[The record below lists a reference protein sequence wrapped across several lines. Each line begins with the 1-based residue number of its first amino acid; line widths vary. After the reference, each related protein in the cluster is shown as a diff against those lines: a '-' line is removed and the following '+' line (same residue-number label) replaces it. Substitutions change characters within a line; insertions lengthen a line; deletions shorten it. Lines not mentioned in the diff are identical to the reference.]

1 MATATPAVS
10 ATAQRAVRR
19 SWIIAALPFLA
30 LALAPLYLGPYH
42 LTLAGRFLSLGILA
56 MGIVLVWGQGG
67 VLPLGQG
74 VFFGLGGYA
83 LAMHLK
89 LVALPAGEIPDFMQW
104 NGLDQ
109 LPRWWQP
116 FTSPVVALVTV
127 VAVPAVASLVLA
139 WLVFRR
145 RMTSVYIALITQALA
160 LAFATLL
167 ISQQGTTGGF
177 NGLTNFDTLF
187 GVPLGDDQTRVWL
200 HLITVAVAALAYLFA
215 RVLGATQA
223 GRLVTAVRDGE
234 NRVRFLGYSPAP
246 YKILVF
252 ALAGMFAGV
261 AGALHTLHLGLISPA
276 MVGVVPSIEMVIWV
290 AVGGR
295 TSLYGAL
302 IGTAVVNVAKDS
314 ISSEWP
320 SAWLYL
326 MGLVF
331 ILIVVAT
338 PRGLAGI
345 AGSFAATLRQRRQ
358 HREPGSVALPTAT
371 ARPAPLASDAK
382 PAEPLGDPEVAHHG

>member
-1 MATATPAVS
+1 MI
-10 ATAQRAVRR
+10 RR
-19 SWIIAALPFLA
+19 WVVPALPFVA
-30 LALAPLYLGPYH
+30 LALAPLYLGSYH
-42 LTLAGRFLSLGILA
+42 LTLAGRFLSLGVLA
-56 MGIVLVWGQGG
+56 MGIVLVWGHGG

-89 LVALPAGEIPDFMQW
+89 LVSLPAGELPDFMQW
-104 NGLDQ
+104 NGVDA
-109 LPRWWQP
+109 LPLWWKP
-116 FTSPVVALVTV
+116 FTSAGLSLAAVIV
-127 VAVPAVASLVLA
+127 VPAAGALVLA

-187 GVPLGDDQTRVWL
+187 GAPLGDDRTRVWL
-200 HLITVAVAALAYLFA
+200 HLATVALAALAYAGA

-252 ALAGMFAGV
+252 VVAGVFAGI

-276 MVGVVPSIEMVIWV
+276 MVGVVPSIEMVVWV

-295 TSLYGAL
+295 ASLSGAL
-302 IGTAVVNVAKDS
+302 IGALLVNLGKDS
-314 ISSEWP
+314 ISSAWP
-320 SAWLYL
+320 DAWLYI

-331 ILIVVAT
+331 ILVVVAA
-338 PRGLAGI
+338 PRGLAGV
-345 AGSFAATLRQRRQ
+345 AEALGARLGGARASGRGAAPVTSEGTR
-358 HREPGSVALPTAT
+358 
-371 ARPAPLASDAK
+371 
-382 PAEPLGDPEVAHHG
+382 HG

>member
-1 MATATPAVS
+1 MI
-10 ATAQRAVRR
+10 RR
-19 SWIIAALPFLA
+19 SWIAAALPFVVLA
-30 LALAPLYLGPYH
+30 FAPLYLGPYY
-42 LTLAGRFLSLGILA
+42 LGLIGRFTSLGILA

-83 LAMHLK
+83 MAMHLK
-89 LVALPAGEIPDFMQW
+89 LVALPAGELPDFMQW
-104 NGLDQ
+104 NGLEQ
-109 LPRWWQP
+109 LPLWWKP
-116 FTSPVVALVTV
+116 FESPVLALA
-127 VAVPAVASLVLA
+127 AVIIVPGLAAGVLA

-177 NGLTNFDTLF
+177 NGLTDYTTLS
-187 GVPLGDDQTRVWL
+187 GVPLGDEHTRIWL
-200 HLITVAVAALAYLFA
+200 HVATIVLAAGAYFFA
-215 RVLGATQA
+215 RALGATQA

-252 ALAGMFAGV
+252 VIAGVFAGI

-276 MVGVVPSIEMVIWV
+276 MVGVVPSIEMVVWV

-295 TSLYGAL
+295 ASLPGAL
-302 IGTAVVNVAKDS
+302 LGTLLVNVAKDS
-314 ISSEWP
+314 ISSAWP
-320 SAWLYL
+320 DAWLYV

-331 ILIVVAT
+331 IGVVIGT
-338 PRGLAGI
+338 PRGLAGVVETV
-345 AGSFAATLRQRRQ
+345 AARLGRSRV
-358 HREPGSVALPTAT
+358 VAA
-371 ARPAPLASDAK
+371 AAAAPS
-382 PAEPLGDPEVAHHG
+382 AEPIGEEVTTHG

>member
-1 MATATPAVS
+1 MI
-10 ATAQRAVRR
+10 RR
-19 SWIIAALPFLA
+19 SWIAAALPFVV
-30 LALAPLYLGPYH
+30 LALAPLYLGPYY
-42 LTLAGRFLSLGILA
+42 LGLIGRFTSLGILA

-83 LAMHLK
+83 MAMHLK
-89 LVALPAGEIPDFMQW
+89 LVALPAGELPDFMQW
-104 NGLDQ
+104 NGLEQ
-109 LPRWWQP
+109 LPLWWKP
-116 FTSPVVALVTV
+116 FTSAGVSLAAVIVVPGVVAG
-127 VAVPAVASLVLA
+127 VLA

-177 NGLTNFDTLF
+177 NGLTDFTTLF
-187 GVPLGDDQTRVWL
+187 GVPLGDDRTRVWL
-200 HLITVAVAALAYLFA
+200 HVATIAAAALAYFFA
-215 RVLGATQA
+215 RALGATQA

-252 ALAGMFAGV
+252 VIAGVFAGI

-276 MVGVVPSIEMVIWV
+276 MVGVVPSIEMVVWV

-295 TSLYGAL
+295 ASLPGAL
-302 IGTAVVNVAKDS
+302 VGTLLVNVAKDS

-320 SAWLYL
+320 DAWLYV

-331 ILIVVAT
+331 ILVVIAT
-338 PRGLAGI
+338 PRGLAGVVDTVR
-345 AGSFAATLRQRRQ
+345 ARLGKPKVAAAV
-358 HREPGSVALPTAT
+358 P
-371 ARPAPLASDAK
+371 D
-382 PAEPLGDPEVAHHG
+382 AEPIGEEIATHG

>member
-1 MATATPAVS
+1 MKRWLVPG
-10 ATAQRAVRR
+10 
-19 SWIIAALPFLA
+19 LPFVA
-30 LALAPLYLGPYH
+30 LALAPLYLGSYH

-56 MGIVLVWGQGG
+56 MGIVMVWGQGG

-83 LAMHLK
+83 LAMHMK
-89 LVALPAGEIPDFMQW
+89 LVSLPAGELPDFMQW
-104 NGLDQ
+104 NGVEA
-109 LPRWWQP
+109 LPLWWKP
-116 FTSPVVALVTV
+116 FTSAGLALAAVIL
-127 VAVPAVASLVLA
+127 VPAVAALVLA

-160 LAFATLL
+160 LAFSTLL

-187 GVPLGDDQTRVWL
+187 GASLGDDRTRVWL
-200 HLITVAVAALAYLFA
+200 HLATVALAALAYGFA
-215 RVLGATQA
+215 RLLGATQA

-252 ALAGMFAGV
+252 VVAGVFAGL

-276 MVGVVPSIEMVIWV
+276 MVGVVPSIEMVVWV

-295 TSLYGAL
+295 ASLYGAL
-302 IGTAVVNVAKDS
+302 VGALLVNLAKDS
-314 ISSEWP
+314 ISSAWP
-320 SAWLYL
+320 DAWLYI

-331 ILIVVAT
+331 ILVVVAT
-338 PRGLAGI
+338 PRGLAGVVETV
-345 AGSFAATLRQRRQ
+345 AARLGR
-358 HREPGSVALPTAT
+358 
-371 ARPAPLASDAK
+371 ARK
-382 PAEPLGDPEVAHHG
+382 PASGAEPVAAEVTSHG

>member
-1 MATATPAVS
+1 MTPAAGTS
-10 ATAQRAVRR
+10 RMRR
-19 SWIIAALPFLA
+19 SWIVAALPFVA

-42 LTLAGRFLSLGILA
+42 LLLAGRFLSLGVLA
-56 MGIVLVWGQGG
+56 MGIVLIWGHGG

-83 LAMHLK
+83 MAMHLK
-89 LVALPAGEIPDFMQW
+89 LVALAPDELPDFMQW
-104 NGLDQ
+104 NGVEA
-109 LPRWWQP
+109 LPWWWKP
-116 FTSPVVALVTV
+116 FHSPGFALAAVVV
-127 VAVPAVASLVLA
+127 VPALAAGVLA

-187 GVPLGDDQTRVWL
+187 GVSLGDDRARLWL
-200 HLITVAVAALAYLFA
+200 HLATVGVAALAYGFA
-215 RVLGATQA
+215 RALGATQA
-223 GRLVTAVRDGE
+223 GRLVAAVRDGE

-252 ALAGMFAGV
+252 VIGGVFAGL

-295 TSLYGAL
+295 ASLYGAL
-302 IGTAVVNVAKDS
+302 IGAVLVNVAKDS
-314 ISSEWP
+314 ISSAWP
-320 SAWLYL
+320 EAWLYV
-326 MGLVF
+326 MGLLF
-331 ILIVVAT
+331 ILVVVAT

-345 AGSFAATLRQRRQ
+345 VETIGARLARR
-358 HREPGSVALPTAT
+358 RGVAPVA
-371 ARPAPLASDAK
+371 PAPVGE
-382 PAEPLGDPEVAHHG
+382 PAAESLGSPEVTSHG

>member
-1 MATATPAVS
+1 V
-10 ATAQRAVRR
+10 
-19 SWIIAALPFLA
+19 ALAGVIVVPGLLA
-30 LALAPLYLGPYH
+30 LA
-42 LTLAGRFLSLGILA
+42 
-56 MGIVLVWGQGG
+56 
-67 VLPLGQG
+67 
-74 VFFGLGGYA
+74 
-83 LAMHLK
+83 
-89 LVALPAGEIPDFMQW
+89 
-104 NGLDQ
+104 
-109 LPRWWQP
+109 
-116 FTSPVVALVTV
+116 
-127 VAVPAVASLVLA
+127 LA

-187 GVPLGDDQTRVWL
+187 GAQLADDGVRMWL
-200 HLITVAVAALAYLFA
+200 HVATVGLAAVTYFLARA
-215 RVLGATQA
+215 LGATQA
-223 GRLVTAVRDGE
+223 GRLVTAIRDGE

-252 ALAGMFAGV
+252 VVAGVLAGL

-295 TSLYGAL
+295 SSLYGAL
-302 IGTAVVNVAKDS
+302 IGTLLVNVAKDS

-320 SAWLYL
+320 DAWLYV
-326 MGLVF
+326 MGFLF
-331 ILIVVAT
+331 IAVVVLA

-345 AGSFAATLRQRRQ
+345 VDSVRARLGRPTRGAQPAG
-358 HREPGSVALPTAT
+358 
-371 ARPAPLASDAK
+371 K
-382 PAEPLGDPEVAHHG
+382 PSAEPVAETRDLEVSPHG

>member
-1 MATATPAVS
+1 VVPPIFMS
-10 ATAQRAVRR
+10 SR
-19 SWIIAALPFLA
+19 SWLVPALLFVVVAFAPMYLA
-30 LALAPLYLGPYH
+30 PYH
-42 LTLAGRFLSLGILA
+42 LLLIGRFVSLGILA
-56 MGIVLVWGQGG
+56 MGISLVWGQGG

-89 LVALPAGEIPDFMQW
+89 LVALPDGELPDFMQW
-104 NGLDQ
+104 NGVEQ
-109 LPRWWQP
+109 LPLWWKP
-116 FTSPVVALVTV
+116 FTSAWLAVAATIV
-127 VAVPAVASLVLA
+127 VPAIAALVLA

-167 ISQQGTTGGF
+167 ISRQGTTGGF

-187 GVPLGDDQTRVWL
+187 GASLGDDRTRVWL
-200 HLITVAVAALAYLFA
+200 HVVTIGVAALAYAFA
-215 RVLGATQA
+215 RALGATQA

-252 ALAGMFAGV
+252 VIAGVFAGL
-261 AGALHTLHLGLISPA
+261 AGALHTLHSGVISPA

-295 TSLYGAL
+295 TSLFGAL
-302 IGTAVVNVAKDS
+302 IGTVLVNVAKDS

-320 SAWLYL
+320 NAWLYL
-326 MGLVF
+326 MGAVF
-331 ILIVVAT
+331 ILVVVAT
-338 PRGLAGI
+338 PRGLAG
-345 AGSFAATLRQRRQ
+345 AAQSWLARLNRPRRTTSP
-358 HREPGSVALPTAT
+358 RSADT
-371 ARPAPLASDAK
+371 
-382 PAEPLGDPEVAHHG
+382 AEPTGKEATTP

>member
-1 MATATPAVS
+1 MKH
-10 ATAQRAVRR
+10 R
-19 SWIIAALPFLA
+19 SLLIAALPFVIL
-30 LALAPLYLGPYH
+30 LFAPAYLGAYH
-42 LTLAGRFLSLGILA
+42 LVLVGRFLSLGILA

-83 LAMHLK
+83 IAMHLK
-89 LVALPAGEIPDFMQW
+89 LVALPSGELPDFMQW
-104 NGLDQ
+104 NGVEQ
-109 LPRWWQP
+109 LPLWWKP
-116 FTSPVVALVTV
+116 FTSSGIALAAVVVIPGLV
-127 VAVPAVASLVLA
+127 ALVLA

-187 GVPLGDDQTRVWL
+187 GASLADEGVRVWL
-200 HLITVAVAALAYLFA
+200 HVATVGLAALTYFLA
-215 RVLGATQA
+215 RALGATQA
-223 GRLVTAVRDGE
+223 GRLVTAIRDGE

-252 ALAGMFAGV
+252 VVAGVLAGL

-295 TSLYGAL
+295 SSLYGAL
-302 IGTAVVNVAKDS
+302 IGTLLVNVAKDS

-320 SAWLYL
+320 DAWLYV
-326 MGLVF
+326 MGFLF
-331 ILIVVAT
+331 IAVVVAT

-345 AGSFAATLRQRRQ
+345 VDSVLARLGRRTLGSPSADEPAGKPVREPRAATVTETVTGTVTGAIR
-358 HREPGSVALPTAT
+358 
-371 ARPAPLASDAK
+371 
-382 PAEPLGDPEVAHHG
+382 DPEVEAHG

>member
-1 MATATPAVS
+1 MI
-10 ATAQRAVRR
+10 RR
-19 SWIIAALPFLA
+19 WVVPALPFVA
-30 LALAPLYLGPYH
+30 LALAPLYLGSYH
-42 LTLAGRFLSLGILA
+42 LTLAGRFLSLGVLA
-56 MGIVLVWGQGG
+56 MGIVLVWGHGG

-89 LVALPAGEIPDFMQW
+89 LVSLPAGELPDFMQW
-104 NGLDQ
+104 NGVDA
-109 LPRWWQP
+109 LPLWWQP
-116 FTSPVVALVTV
+116 FTSAGLSLAAVIV
-127 VAVPAVASLVLA
+127 VPAAGALVLA

-187 GVPLGDDQTRVWL
+187 GAPLGDDRTRVWL
-200 HLITVAVAALAYLFA
+200 HLATVALAALAYAGA

-252 ALAGMFAGV
+252 VVAGVFAGI

-276 MVGVVPSIEMVIWV
+276 MVGVVPSIEMVVWV

-295 TSLYGAL
+295 ASLSGAL
-302 IGTAVVNVAKDS
+302 IGALLVNLGKDS
-314 ISSEWP
+314 ISSAWP
-320 SAWLYL
+320 DAWLYV

-331 ILIVVAT
+331 ILVVIAT
-338 PRGLAGI
+338 PRGLAGVVETVAARLRRTKVA
-345 AGSFAATLRQRRQ
+345 AGV
-358 HREPGSVALPTAT
+358 H
-371 ARPAPLASDAK
+371 D
-382 PAEPLGDPEVAHHG
+382 AEPIGEEVTTHG

>member
-1 MATATPAVS
+1 MKH
-10 ATAQRAVRR
+10 R
-19 SWIIAALPFLA
+19 SWLFAALPFVVLA
-30 LALAPLYLGPYH
+30 FAPAYLGSYH
-42 LTLAGRFLSLGILA
+42 LVLVGRFLSLGILA

-83 LAMHLK
+83 IAMHLK
-89 LVALPAGEIPDFMQW
+89 LVALSPGELPDFMQW
-104 NGLDQ
+104 NGVEQ
-109 LPRWWQP
+109 LPLWWKP
-116 FTSPVVALVTV
+116 FTSAGI
-127 VAVPAVASLVLA
+127 AVAAVVVVPGLVAAVLA

-187 GVPLGDDQTRVWL
+187 GASLADDDVRMWL
-200 HLITVAVAALAYLFA
+200 HLATVGLAALGYFLA
-215 RVLGATQA
+215 RALGATQA
-223 GRLVTAVRDGE
+223 GRLVTAIRDGE

-252 ALAGMFAGV
+252 VIAGVLAGLG
-261 AGALHTLHLGLISPA
+261 GALHTLHLGLISPA

-295 TSLYGAL
+295 SSLYGAL
-302 IGTAVVNVAKDS
+302 VGTLLVNVAKDS

-320 SAWLYL
+320 DAWLYV
-326 MGLVF
+326 MGFLF
-331 ILIVVAT
+331 IAVVVAT
-338 PRGLAGI
+338 PRGLAGVLDSALARLARRTRATPP
-345 AGSFAATLRQRRQ
+345 AGVPATGPA
-358 HREPGSVALPTAT
+358 REPSAEL
-371 ARPAPLASDAK
+371 LADTVR
-382 PAEPLGDPEVAHHG
+382 DPEARAHV

>member
-1 MATATPAVS
+1 MTAPR
-10 ATAQRAVRR
+10 RALIV
-19 SWIIAALPFLA
+19 AALPFVA
-30 LALAPLYLGPYH
+30 LALAPLYLEAYH
-42 LTLAGRFLSLGILA
+42 LQLAGRFLSYGIVA
-56 MGIVLVWGQGG
+56 MGIVLVWGKGG

-74 VFFGLGGYA
+74 VFFGLGGYI

-89 LVALPAGEIPDFMQW
+89 LVALPEGELPDFMQW
-104 NGLDQ
+104 NGVEQMPL
-109 LPRWWQP
+109 WWKP
-116 FTSPVVALVTV
+116 FASSGVALVAVVVVPGVVAL
-127 VAVPAVASLVLA
+127 ALA

-167 ISQQGTTGGF
+167 ISRQGTTGGF

-187 GVPLGDDQTRVWL
+187 GVSLGEDRARVWL
-200 HLITVAVAALAYLFA
+200 HLVTVAVAAGAYFFA
-215 RVLGATQA
+215 RALGATQA

-252 ALAGMFAGV
+252 VIAGVFAGL
-261 AGALHTLHLGLISPA
+261 AGALHTLHLGMISPA

-295 TSLYGAL
+295 ASLYGAL
-302 IGTAVVNVAKDS
+302 IGALLVNVAKDS

-320 SAWLYL
+320 DAWLYV
-326 MGLVF
+326 MGVLF
-331 ILIVVAT
+331 IVVVVAT
-338 PRGLAGI
+338 PRGLAGMWE
-345 AGSFAATLRQRRQ
+345 RR
-358 HREPGSVALPTAT
+358 RG
-371 ARPAPLASDAK
+371 
-382 PAEPLGDPEVAHHG
+382 